1 MFNCAYGA
9 GEFGRS
15 GAGSDQKEPDE
26 SNEPRLRRRPDAD
39 LHADAA
45 RLVSAISRLE
55 DVRFV
60 AAAVTPVLFDL
71 LDDED
76 ARDNW
81 RRSAFRGPV
90 LRIGVFRIFIY

>member
-1 MFNCAYGA
+1 MSCGTGESGRPGA
-9 GEFGRS
+9 RG
-15 GAGSDQKEPDE
+15 DQQEPVEPDQ
-26 SNEPRLRRRPDAD
+26 SRLRRRPDAD